1 MVKLQKLDKCVRVLM
16 KSHLTVNESMID
28 VSNDIES
35 LNKQR
40 NENLI
45 AIKEWDQK
53 IREVNDEIMKQKDV
67 ITAGLESE
75 QLNTEQAKK
84 CSNEKSTGRAHGE
97 SRDPMVLCTICDENF
112 EKNCYLEK
120 HLESEHIQEKDF
132 KCATCGKKFI
142 LQWRLEKHQLIHT
155 SYFLANKTCPF
166 DEIGCKF
173 LHKAKEETNAVKEID
188 ISPC

>member
-1 MVKLQKLDKCVRVLM
+1 MDKINQNFGKLAKNQEKIMAKLQKLDKCVRVLM

-45 AIKEWDQK
+45 AIKELDQK

-75 QLNTEQAKK
+75 QLNTDQAKK
-84 CSNEKSTGRAHGE
+84 
-97 SRDPMVLCTICDENF
+97 
-112 EKNCYLEK
+112 
-120 HLESEHIQEKDF
+120 
-132 KCATCGKKFI
+132 
-142 LQWRLEKHQLIHT
+142 
-155 SYFLANKTCPF
+155 
-166 DEIGCKF
+166 
-173 LHKAKEETNAVKEID
+173 
-188 ISPC
+188 